1 MPPLLGNWITLNR
14 AKMSFLVLIYFL
26 VEVSIPF
33 YLYVNMGY
41 EKSLSVISVYGD
53 SLVFSPTE
61 FKNQNLKF
69 NSLS

>member
-1 MPPLLGNWITLNR
+1 MPPLLGNWITFNR

-33 YLYVNMGY
+33 SLYVNMGY
-41 EKSLSVISVYGD
+41 DKSLSVISVYGD

-69 NSLS
+69 NSTG